1 LNRDQILFGIVALIV
16 GLGVGYLMYAH
27 PEGLNPDWPIWMASF
42 APAVFA
48 LGGLHMVAGG
58 LGYPRFSIAMLRVV
72 ALCLWAIVNW
82 AAFFTTRFN
91 CLVTVSF
98 LGITIFNGPPSEME
112 CRNSLRVI
120 VACVDA
126 LIVLPSVAFTW
137 RKLQKLQKR

>member
-1 LNRDQILFGIVALIV
+1 MNRDLIIFGIVALIV
-16 GLGVGYLMYAH
+16 GLGAGYLIFAH
-27 PEGLNPDWPIWMASF
+27 PEGLNPEWPIWMASLVPALF
-42 APAVFA
+42 AIV
-48 LGGLHMVAGG
+48 GLHMVAGG
-58 LGYPRFSIAMLRVV
+58 LGLPRFSATMLKLIPV
-72 ALCLWAIVNW
+72 CLWAIVNW